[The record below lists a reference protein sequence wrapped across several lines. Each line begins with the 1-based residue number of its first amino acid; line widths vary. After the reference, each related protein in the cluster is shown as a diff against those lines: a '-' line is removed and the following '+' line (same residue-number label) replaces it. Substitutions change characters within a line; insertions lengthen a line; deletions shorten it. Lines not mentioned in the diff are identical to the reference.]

1 MADPLQQLRNDV
13 SKQFAAPIDVP
24 IPDDV
29 FNRLAL
35 SAFGIQLQANAPYA
49 AYCARRGRTSVDH
62 WTEIPAVPTAA
73 FKEVPLIVGTAE
85 AEAVFRT
92 SGTTRG
98 YERRGQHFIR
108 DLALY
113 HEALAPMFAAHLLP
127 DNAKLPLYSLVPSH
141 QELPDSSLA
150 HMISFAVERLG
161 TEGSTY
167 VVTKEGGLQYDLLL
181 ELLHAHIDAGEA
193 VGLLGTSL
201 SFVHLLEMMQ
211 ERGHRVRL
219 PAGSRL
225 MDTGGFKG
233 QQRELAPAEL
243 RAQYTEQLGIDA
255 LFAVNEYGMTE
266 LGSQF
271 YDGTL
276 RDHIL
281 GRPIH
286 SGLKRVAPWVRTR
299 AVHPDTL
306 QPLPLGEVGLLQHF
320 DLANIFSVCAVQT
333 EDLGRVHDHG
343 FELLGRAPGA
353 TPRGCSIAMD
363 ILLEANR

>member
-1 MADPLQQLRNDV
+1 MTDPFQQLRNDV
-13 SKQFAAPIDVP
+13 CQQFAAPIDVP

-35 SAFGIQLQANAPYA
+35 TSFELQLEGNAPYA
-49 AYCARRGRTSVDH
+49 AYCARRGRTQVDH
-62 WTEIPAVPTAA
+62 WSMIPAVPTVA
-73 FKEVPLIVGTAE
+73 FKEVRLVVGDDAPE
-85 AEAVFRT
+85 AIFRT

-113 HEALAPMFAAHLLP
+113 HEALEPMFSAYLLP
-127 DNAKLPLYSLVPSH
+127 DRAKLPLYSLVPSH
-141 QELPDSSLA
+141 VELPESSLA
-150 HMISFAVERLG
+150 HMLSFAVERLG
-161 TEGSTY
+161 AGDSAF
-167 VVTKEGGLQYDLLL
+167 VVTRDGGLQYDLLMDRL
-181 ELLHAHIDAGEA
+181 RAHIESGEP

-201 SFVHLLEMMQ
+201 SFVHLLDMML
-211 ERGHRVRL
+211 EHGDRLRL
-219 PAGSRL
+219 PDGSRL

-233 QQRELAPAEL
+233 QQRELSPADL
-243 RAQYTEQLGIDA
+243 RARYAALLGVEP

-271 YDGTL
+271 YDGGL
-276 RDHIL
+276 RDLCL
-281 GRPIH
+281 GTSPRPE
-286 SGLKRVAPWVRTR
+286 LKRIAPWVRSR

-306 QPLPLGEVGLLQHF
+306 QPLPPGEVGLLQHF
-320 DLANIFSVCAVQT
+320 DLANIFSVCAIQT
-333 EDLGRVHDHG
+333 EDLGRVHEDG

-363 ILLEANR
+363 MLLEANR